1 MMKRLLPFLVFI
13 LLGQG
18 LWSQITVDNS
28 VFPQIGDTLVTVY
41 DGVPT
46 GVSIGSAGP
55 NQSWS
60 FSKLQG
66 LMKKSI
72 YASPGEGKSKAFFP
86 GADMLRKDNGNR
98 ELYINATNAKLE
110 YMGFAEA
117 DLIGIDVATLTKFT
131 PALEEL
137 QVPLNYQDKKTSNAK
152 TVLVFG
158 AESLPGYLLDSLPIS
173 PDSVRL
179 RIEIQRKDEID
190 AWGVL
195 SIPGGDYEVLR
206 KKRTEVRNTF
216 IDAKISSLPW
226 LDMTD
231 AVDKD
236 LAIIGKEISTHY
248 YFISEEE
255 KEPIA
260 ILEVDPKT
268 KIVQKVEYK
277 ANDVKSNINYVNKG
291 RVDVFAYPNPAIE
304 EVRFEFLNLPKGNYE
319 LSIYNILGVEV
330 LKEEYK
336 INTNR
341 TARVDLTEFRKGT
354 YLYSLVNEKGKTI
367 TTKRLIILRP

>member
-1 MMKRLLPFLVFI
+1 MKRLLSFLVFI

-18 LWSQITVDNS
+18 LWSQITIDNS
-28 VFPQIGDTLVTVY
+28 VFPIIGDTLVTVY
-41 DGVPT
+41 DGVPM
-46 GVSIGSAGP
+46 GVSIGAAGP
-55 NQSWS
+55 NQIWN

-66 LMKKSI
+66 LMRKSI
-72 YASPGEGKSKAFFP
+72 YTNPTEGKNKSAFP
-86 GADMLRKDNGNR
+86 GADMLRRDNGNR
-98 ELYINATNAKLE
+98 ELYINATKAKLE

-117 DLIGIDVATLTKFT
+117 DLIGIDVETLTKFA

-137 QVPLNYQDKKTSNAK
+137 QVPLNYQDKKTSNSK
-152 TVLVFG
+152 TTLAFG
-158 AESLPGYLLDSLPIS
+158 VESLPGYLLDSLPIS

-179 RIEIQRKDEID
+179 RVEIQRNDVID

-206 KKRTEVRNTF
+206 KKRTEIRRTF
-216 IDAKISSLPW
+216 IDTKISSLPW

-231 AVDKD
+231 AMNKD
-236 LAIIGKEISTHY
+236 LAFVGEKTTTQY

-260 ILEVDPKT
+260 ILDVDPKT
-268 KIVQKVEYK
+268 KVVQKVEYK
-277 ANDVKSNINYVNKG
+277 ANNVKSNINYINKG
-291 RVDVFAYPNPAIE
+291 KVDVFAYPNPAIE
-304 EVRFEFLNLPKGNYE
+304 EVRFEFLNLPKGNYK

-336 INTNR
+336 IANNR